1 MKVVILAG
9 GYGTRLS
16 EYTKTIPKPMV
27 MIKNKPL
34 IYYVMK
40 IYANYGYKNFSLK
53 AAAIGIIFSV
63 IIVHLGFMFL
73 SKFLKSKF
81 SEKQLVFSQHFF
93 EYSLI
98 VWILYYFIY

>member
-40 IYANYGYKNFSLK
+40 TYAKYGYKDFILLGKGIHKIKKKAEQIACENFLTQNT
-53 AAAIGIIFSV
+53 F
-63 IIVHLGFMFL
+63 
-73 SKFLKSKF
+73 
-81 SEKQLVFSQHFF
+81 
-93 EYSLI
+93 
-98 VWILYYFIY
+98 